1 MPHNLVTRY
10 NPVMAPD
17 SEDGFADDA
26 SKAAFTLRRA
36 TPDDAPGM
44 LACLRA
50 AFEPF
55 RGQYSPAALA
65 DTTLMPATVQQRLAS
80 MSVFVAVEPSG
91 ELIGTIGCHVVGT
104 AKDGHVLD
112 LVKDGHIRGMAV
124 LPGWQGKG
132 VADALLAAVEREL
145 RRLGCSRATLDTT
158 APLARAI
165 RFYQRHGYRATGR
178 VADFY
183 GMPLYEYAKAL

>member
-1 MPHNLVTRY
+1 
-10 NPVMAPD
+10 MA
-17 SEDGFADDA
+17 GAG
-26 SKAAFTLRRA
+26 AFTIRRA
-36 TPDDAPGM
+36 APPDAPGV

-65 DTTLMPATVQQRLAS
+65 DTTLMPATVQERLAS
-80 MSVFVAVEPSG
+80 MSVFVAVTPAG
-91 ELIGTIGCHVVGT
+91 DLIGTIGCHVVDPKKAGHGV
-104 AKDGHVLD
+104 APGHGIAPAKPVAPASKDGHGVSS
-112 LVKDGHIRGMAV
+112 VKDGHIRGMAV
-124 LPGWQGKG
+124 LPAWQGRG
-132 VADALLAAVEREL
+132 VADELLAAVEDEL
-145 RRLGCSRATLDTT
+145 RRLGCARATLDTT